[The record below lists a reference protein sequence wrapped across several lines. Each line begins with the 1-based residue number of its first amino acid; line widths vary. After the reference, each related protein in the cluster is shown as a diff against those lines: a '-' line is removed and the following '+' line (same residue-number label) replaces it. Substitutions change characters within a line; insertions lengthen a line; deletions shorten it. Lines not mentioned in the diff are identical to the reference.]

1 MCGNSL
7 DGLYFIIISDRY
19 ADCLRY
25 FGIYKPEYLPSSS
38 ELEASSSRSLWFFRI
53 LVAARLL
60 AQRLHLAARTTRQHG
75 GHRRWHVLVAAAALV
90 LMARPRNDR
99 TLLTPLPHFYSPF
112 SLIPPLTLLPFP
124 PLTLLPF
131 LPEVQRIDYQCSTFT
146 GMIPVFGVLLI
157 LFEWYWYV
165 VCESGIRTSLIL
177 AQGNRWKCTAKAKH
191 DWRSYVF
198 RSQRSAVFT
207 SAHSPQAPSR
217 ATQPTSQLAAAS

>member
-1 MCGNSL
+1 MFLTFHPSGSAYRQPHPGARNPVL
-7 DGLYFIIISDRY
+7 
-19 ADCLRY
+19 ATLRLT
-25 FGIYKPEYLPSSS
+25 IDNVQIWSILALPTWR
-38 ELEASSSRSLWFFRI
+38 ARI
-53 LVAARLL
+53 
-60 AQRLHLAARTTRQHG
+60 
-75 GHRRWHVLVAAAALV
+75 RRWVWVFWCWCWCWCWLYKIKFCWS
-90 LMARPRNDR
+90 PRW
-99 TLLTPLPHFYSPF
+99 PPSP
-112 SLIPPLTLLPFP
+112 
-124 PLTLLPF
+124 
-131 LPEVQRIDYQCSTFT
+131 QCSTFT

>member
-1 MCGNSL
+1 MLVKLYKRAGYISVPSCSPSTASASRPSNDRGGAASGQRRVYSL
-7 DGLYFIIISDRY
+7 RV
-19 ADCLRY
+19 ARRR
-25 FGIYKPEYLPSSS
+25 
-38 ELEASSSRSLWFFRI
+38 SSRC
-53 LVAARLL
+53 
-60 AQRLHLAARTTRQHG
+60 
-75 GHRRWHVLVAAAALV
+75 VLENSV
-90 LMARPRNDR
+90 RP
-99 TLLTPLPHFYSPF
+99 LTPPVLKKSR
-112 SLIPPLTLLPFP
+112 SAQS
-124 PLTLLPF
+124 
-131 LPEVQRIDYQCSTFT
+131 VQCSTFT

>member
-1 MCGNSL
+1 VCTGARCRCAVVCG
-7 DGLYFIIISDRY
+7 
-19 ADCLRY
+19 
-25 FGIYKPEYLPSSS
+25 
-38 ELEASSSRSLWFFRI
+38 EL
-53 LVAARLL
+53 V
-60 AQRLHLAARTTRQHG
+60 
-75 GHRRWHVLVAAAALV
+75 VLVSAV
-90 LMARPRNDR
+90 C
-99 TLLTPLPHFYSPF
+99 
-112 SLIPPLTLLPFP
+112 
-124 PLTLLPF
+124 
-131 LPEVQRIDYQCSTFT
+131 ECQQCSTFT

>member
-1 MCGNSL
+1 MRRPRVRWVC
-7 DGLYFIIISDRY
+7 
-19 ADCLRY
+19 A
-25 FGIYKPEYLPSSS
+25 
-38 ELEASSSRSLWFFRI
+38 
-53 LVAARLL
+53 VAAWPQFRRGAEDHQVLRRLIYCP
-60 AQRLHLAARTTRQHG
+60 RIGCTRSTMSMK
-75 GHRRWHVLVAAAALV
+75 LKP
-90 LMARPRNDR
+90 RPFRC
-99 TLLTPLPHFYSPF
+99 F
-112 SLIPPLTLLPFP
+112 I
-124 PLTLLPF
+124 
-131 LPEVQRIDYQCSTFT
+131 QCSTFT